1 MNQRIRELAEQ
12 AGITTNLDTDH
23 FEKDP
28 NKWMDYFAEK
38 FAELIVRE
46 CVSTLQGMHL
56 WQSVNNQNY
65 PNTWHDA
72 VDQGID
78 VIKEHFGVEE

>member
-1 MNQRIRELAEQ
+1 MNEQ
-12 AGITTNLDTDH
+12 FDKMIYESGLIARGCWDKFDEYDRKALN
-23 FEKDP
+23 
-28 NKWMDYFAEK
+28 K

-46 CVSTLQGMHL
+46 CCKTLEEMHM

-65 PNTWHDA
+65 PSAWYDA

-78 VIKEHFGVEE
+78 NIKEHFGVEE